1 MRIEKLRKS
10 WRIPQR
16 HLRKAI
22 LGSKIVKLA
31 LISGIRC
38 PNMRIDRRLGNS
50 DPSKQSYHKRRTPLT
65 SIKCYSL
72 SSLTG
77 TLRSFIILCAAIK
90 RRISKFNA
98 GERIRRPTV
107 ALS

>member
-22 LGSKIVKLA
+22 LGSLIVKLA

-38 PNMRIDRRLGNS
+38 PNVRIDRRLGNS
-50 DPSKQSYHKRRTPLT
+50 DPSKQNYNRRRTPLT
-65 SIKCYSL
+65 STKCYSL
-72 SSLTG
+72 SSLIG
-77 TLRSFIILCAAIK
+77 TLVPFIILCAAIK
-90 RRISKFNA
+90 RKISKFNA
-98 GERIRRPTV
+98 GERIRWPTV

>member
-10 WRIPQR
+10 WRMLQR
-16 HLRKAI
+16 HPREAI

-31 LISGIRC
+31 LISGIGC
-38 PNMRIDRRLGNS
+38 PNKKIDRRLGNS
-50 DPSKQSYHKRRTPLT
+50 DPLKQSYNRRRTPLT
-65 SIKCYSL
+65 STKCYSL

-77 TLRSFIILCAAIK
+77 TLVSFIILCAAIK
-90 RRISKFNA
+90 RRKSKFNA